1 MDKIISSIANATS
14 MLQTAAIATAALMI
28 LISGYF
34 FLFGGDEGPRKAKK
48 MLIYVFIGLILILG
62 ANVLAQWGAHQ
73 VAF

>member
-62 ANVLAQWGAHQ
+62 ANVLAQWGADQ

>member
-14 MLQTAAIATAALMI
+14 MLQTERIATAALMI

-62 ANVLAQWGAHQ
+62 ANVLAQWGADQ

>member
-28 LISGYF
+28 LISGFF

-62 ANVLAQWGAHQ
+62 ANVLAQWGADQ

>member
-34 FLFGGDEGPRKAKK
+34 FLFGGDDGPRKAKK

-62 ANVLAQWGAHQ
+62 ANVLAQWGADQ